1 MLSKPLFA
9 SMSLPYLK
17 AMGGFLFAGNAKLV
31 GMDTSLSQSGQGP
44 LQLPVW
50 ISCPFNSYTPT
61 PLSCFFVH
69 ALLSLWNEWPPALR
83 PSAPLCP
90 AVSSP
95 SPKARFNVN
104 SPL

>member
-61 PLSCFFVH
+61 P
-69 ALLSLWNEWPPALR
+69 
-83 PSAPLCP
+83 PSAIHLHHFHVSLCMLCSHFGMNGLLP
-90 AVSSP
+90 
-95 SPKARFNVN
+95 
-104 SPL
+104 